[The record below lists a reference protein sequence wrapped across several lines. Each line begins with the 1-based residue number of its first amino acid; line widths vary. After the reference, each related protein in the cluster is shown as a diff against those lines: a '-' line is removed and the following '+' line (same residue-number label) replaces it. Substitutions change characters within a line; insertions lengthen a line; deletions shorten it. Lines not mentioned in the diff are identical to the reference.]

1 MIGYR
6 GLQFRTSLEAPFRTG
21 SYHMIMLLQIRLR
34 EICGFVLQLLPI
46 VIKHQEEAEFFNIY
60 SIRRELL

>member
-1 MIGYR
+1 
-6 GLQFRTSLEAPFRTG
+6 
-21 SYHMIMLLQIRLR
+21 MIMLLQIRLR